1 MKDRP
6 ALIVAPYDA
15 ELFGHWWFEGPQWLD
30 FLFRKMHFDQQT
42 IKCIT
47 VPEYLEKHPNIQHC
61 RPVMSSWG
69 NNGYSEVWLEASN
82 DWIYMHLHA
91 CADRMEELASNNL
104 SPDPINL
111 RALNQAL
118 RELLLAQSS
127 DWAFIIKAGT
137 TVDYA
142 VNRTRMHILNFL
154 HLYEQITEKKIDE
167 SWLAEVEARHNLFP
181 NIDYRVFS
189 SVNYQYGGN

>member
-1 MKDRP
+1 M
-6 ALIVAPYDA
+6 
-15 ELFGHWWFEGPQWLD
+15 
-30 FLFRKMHFDQQT
+30 
-42 IKCIT
+42 
-47 VPEYLEKHPNIQHC
+47 
-61 RPVMSSWG
+61 
-69 NNGYSEVWLEASN
+69 
-82 DWIYMHLHA
+82 
-91 CADRMEELASNNL
+91 
-104 SPDPINL
+104 
-111 RALNQAL
+111 
-118 RELLLAQSS
+118 LAQSS

-167 SWLAEVEARHNLFP
+167 SWLTEVEARHNLFP